1 MAYGDNDNITITNP
15 ADSGTG
21 STTAAENMDLYGN
34 VIGGAT
40 GLTEFLLGLSQRKK
54 AKSEFPMG
62 TTPEMEEAKDE
73 FNRKRKNVFTG
84 SAYNQ
89 QMNEIKNMMAG
100 GTEAMARTGSIGNV
114 NYYMRNVAKMTN
126 AMLAQGQQAEADA
139 DKNYLDLL
147 EKGDKINR
155 DEQLL
160 KYQTD
165 EAKGATN
172 TRAGWSNLTDS
183 ITNLL
188 GKGGIGKTAGMGASG
203 MVGGAAGD
211 VVGGGEG
218 LASMSPELLALLA

>member
-114 NYYMRNVAKMTN
+114 NYYMRNVAKLTN
-126 AMLAQGQQAEADA
+126 EMLAQGEQSESNA

-147 EKGDKINR
+147 NKGD
-155 DEQLL
+155 E
-160 KYQTD
+160 T
-165 EAKGATN
+165 
-172 TRAGWSNLTDS
+172 TRALQLMKYSEDRANQETSKRSGFSNISDAV
-183 ITNLL
+183 IELL
-188 GKGGIGKTAGMGASG
+188 GKGKKNTRSGLSTDIGGE
-203 MVGGAAGD
+203 AGD
-211 VVGGGEG
+211 IVGGGE
-218 LASMSPELLALLA
+218 SMG